1 MKRDTLLASSV
12 IAVLMGIIQAQV
24 FITGWS
30 YINLYRYGLI
40 GHANVRL
47 ELWASVVL
55 AMPVAFVLLK
65 LRPEKLWVYLVLA
78 IVPVLIMLNLDLV
91 GGALIRPE
99 FAGSSSLGWLPEIYA
114 LPAAAGLLRSLMKRA
129 PKDPDP
135 DGLAIEQRRINP
147 VVTTSQRDT
156 GSLFADSSPLV
167 WQRLRKFV
175 ATPDGWIVLLAA
187 VAATGYFAYKGG
199 LFGPHYTD
207 EPSIPAA
214 EWNKY
219 LADAARAD
227 TIADP
232 QQRCLAYPDL
242 PGNHWPAGSAKG
254 RCGLF
259 QIQNPPLSRIA
270 ATLAAP
276 DGAAQLDREYAQL
289 LAAHYRDP
297 AHGEVLFDA
306 YQDFGTANGQ
316 RLAALWLEK
325 SPQSAFAMMAKGRAA
340 FATAGTAR
348 GTDFIDKTSN
358 KQINGMDAQLAIAVP
373 LLKAA
378 LAKEPRLSPACVDLM
393 QASAMVGDGN
403 GHAEAAKHCMAVDP
417 LSWYVNEAWM
427 RGYDPRWGGSFGAM
441 DRAIDEIRTRVPA
454 NPALGALLA
463 KSIGLRVFLGRD
475 WNSDLTGIAK
485 VLDHA
490 AVTAP
495 DPFYIGQAG
504 IAAKQAKNNPKALA
518 YLSQA
523 LRFAPN
529 YSLFLVERGEL
540 RKTMG
545 DRAGALAD
553 LHRAM
558 ALVNDD
564 CDCRDD
570 NRIMQLLIGFESL
583 EEKRMAFRSEI
594 KSPEQHEWASYRL
607 CETYI
612 NDAYDPEGALACT
625 KKLTDEFPN
634 SAEALFMRS
643 AVLYIQH
650 EPGAA
655 EVAARFHQVVDP
667 SDERQQQMI
676 TELARLSSSRASSS
690 REWEPR
696 APSPR

>member
-1 MKRDTLLASSV
+1 MKRDTLLTSSV
-12 IAVLMGIIQAQV
+12 IAVLLGIIQGQV

-30 YINLYRYGLI
+30 YINLYRYSLI
-40 GHANVRL
+40 GHANLRI

-55 AMPVAFVLLK
+55 ALPVAFVLLK
-65 LRPEKLWVYLVLA
+65 LRPEKIWLYVLLA

-99 FAGSSSLGWLPEIYA
+99 FAGSFALGWLPEIFA
-114 LPAAAGLLRSLMKRA
+114 LPAAVGMMRSLLKRA
-129 PKDPDP
+129 SRDPDA
-135 DGLAIEQRRINP
+135 DGLDIEQRKVDRTL
-147 VVTTSQRDT
+147 TTSRDP
-156 GSLFADSSPLV
+156 GYPPANGVPRGWRLV
-167 WQRLRKFV
+167 RKYL
-175 ATPDGWIVLLAA
+175 ATKDGLILLLAA
-187 VAATGYFAYKGG
+187 VVAGAYFANKSG
-199 LFGPHYTD
+199 LF
-207 EPSIPAA
+207 EPRYPTEPPIPVA

-219 LADAARAD
+219 LASAAQADA
-227 TIADP
+227 IADP
-232 QQRCLAYPDL
+232 LQRCLAYPDL
-242 PGNHWPAGSAKG
+242 PGNHWPAGSARG

-259 QIQNPPLSRIA
+259 QIQDPPLDRIA

-276 DGAAQLDREYAQL
+276 GGAAQLDREYAQL
-289 LAAHYRDP
+289 LEAHYRDP
-297 AHGEVLFDA
+297 THGEVLFDA

-316 RLAALWLEK
+316 KIAASWLEK

-340 FATAGTAR
+340 YGAAGDAR
-348 GTDFIDKTSN
+348 GTDFIGKTSN
-358 KQINGMDAQLAIAVP
+358 SQIDAMNAQLAIAVP

-378 LAKEPRLSPACVDLM
+378 LTREPRLSPACVDLM
-393 QASAMVGDGN
+393 WAAAMVNDRN
-403 GHAEAAKHCMAVDP
+403 GHDAAAKQCMAIDP
-417 LSWYVNEAWM
+417 LSWTVNSAWL
-427 RGYDPRWGGSFGAM
+427 RGYDPRWGGSFRSM

-454 NPALGALLA
+454 NPALGSLLA

-495 DPFYIGQAG
+495 DSFYIGQAG
-504 IAAKQAKNNPKALA
+504 IAAKQAKNNQKALG

-540 RKTMG
+540 RKSMG
-545 DRAGALAD
+545 DRAGARAD

-558 ALVNDD
+558 ALVKDD

-570 NRIMQLLIGFESL
+570 ERIFQLLLGLESI
-583 EEKRMAFRSEI
+583 EEKRMAFQSDM
-594 KSPEQHEWASYRL
+594 KSPEKHEWASYRM

-612 NDAYDPEGALACT
+612 NDAYDRERALACT
-625 KKLTDEFPN
+625 KQLADEFPN

-643 AVLYIQH
+643 FVLYRTH

-655 EVAARFHQVVDP
+655 EVAARFHQVADP

-676 TELARLSSSRASSS
+676 SALARISSPEGQAQTRDQ
-690 REWEPR
+690 
-696 APSPR
+696 